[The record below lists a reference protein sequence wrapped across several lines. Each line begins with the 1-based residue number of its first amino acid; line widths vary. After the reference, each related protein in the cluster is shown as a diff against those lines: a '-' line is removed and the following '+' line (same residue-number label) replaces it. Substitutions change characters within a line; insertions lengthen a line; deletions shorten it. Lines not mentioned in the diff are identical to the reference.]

1 MKVLITGCGRHSKTL
16 VECLKNNPDG
26 IPVEIISINN
36 SERNILR
43 TGVDECYIAP
53 SIFDEGYI
61 DWLRKLCEDRGVDV
75 ILPYITAELPI
86 AAANRAYLESKG
98 TKVSV
103 ASLDSLIIANNK
115 VEMAKRF
122 PQYMPKQIVAHNSRD
137 IRTFAKKVGYHTGTP
152 LCCKL
157 TDKCGGAGFAILD
170 ERKYLDIA
178 SFNKVGVNRYISLNQ
193 LCEIA
198 DKVDTEI
205 IIQEYVA
212 GTDYSVCVLADNGNT
227 LYECGFAG
235 YAMEFG
241 AVTSGEIIKNEEAYR
256 IAREVVEELGLDGNC
271 CFDFIIKADGSPV
284 LLECNP
290 RINATL
296 PFLAKA
302 GADLAYYRCRQLL
315 GLDLPETLEID
326 YGLKMV
332 KYYESHYFK

>member
-1 MKVLITGCGRHSKTL
+1 MKILITGCGRHSKTL
-16 VECLKNNPDG
+16 VECLKNNPDN

-43 TGVDECYIAP
+43 TGVDEYHIAP
-53 SIFDEGYI
+53 SIFAPEYI
-61 DWLRKLCEDRGVDV
+61 EWLRNLCEEKGVDV

-86 AAANRAYLESKG
+86 AAANREYLEEKG

-103 ASLDSLIIANNK
+103 ASLDSLMVANNK
-115 VEMAKRF
+115 VEMAKMF

-137 IRTFAKKVGYHTGTP
+137 IRTFAKKVGYHTGTQ

-157 TDKCGGAGFAILD
+157 TDKCGGCGFAILD

-205 IIQEYVA
+205 IIQEYVP
-212 GTDYSVCVLADNGNT
+212 GTDYSVCVLADHGKT
-227 LYECGFAG
+227 IYECGFAG

-256 IAREVVEELGLDGNC
+256 IATEVVEKIGLDGNA
-271 CFDFIIKADGSPV
+271 CFDFIIKEDGTPV

-296 PFLAKA
+296 PFLAEA

-315 GLDLPETLEID
+315 GETLPENLDID

-332 KYYESHYFK
+332 KYYESHYFR